1 MRRIFLL
8 LIAGL
13 ACGTVTAQDRDLL
26 RVSRSEVRFTSS
38 APLETITAVND
49 RARGVLDRND
59 RSFAVQVPIAEFT
72 GFNAPLQRE
81 HFNENYLVSRSW
93 PNATF
98 TGRIIEGIDLR
109 EHGSHEVR
117 AKGVLTIR
125 GEPME
130 RVIPCSIDVDGEG
143 VTVRARFEVPLADHG
158 IRIPRVVQQ
167 KVAAVTLVVMELKL
181 VP

>member
-1 MRRIFLL
+1 MRRIFLP

-49 RARGVLDRND
+49 RALGVLDRND
-59 RSFAVQVPIAEFT
+59 VQVPIAEFT

-130 RVIPCSIDVDGEG
+130 RVIQCSIDVDGEG

-167 KVAAVTLVVMELKL
+167 KVAAVTLVIMELKL